1 MRCLCVY
8 LCLCAHARAVSCR
21 SNKKRAAK
29 WTIRCCWPAAT
40 HFTVKCKRNIQK
52 KNEKK
57 SLLRVLDTILFRLFC
72 TLLFSTFNESG
83 HQSTENGGHNARH
96 TIDVVFF
103 SSFFFFSFFVFFGR
117 RPYAFIQTA
126 HLGRHEEKKR
136 NEMKR
141 EKKKK
146 NESLSFGSLYPR
158 SHCDS
163 FECKYGDCR

>member
-103 SSFFFFSFFVFFGR
+103 FLLLLLLFLCIFWTSAIRFYPNCPSWSSR
-117 RPYAFIQTA
+117 RKETEWNEA
-126 HLGRHEEKKR
+126 REEEEKWIVKLWVSVSTIALWLVW
-136 NEMKR
+136 M
-141 EKKKK
+141 
-146 NESLSFGSLYPR
+146 
-158 SHCDS
+158 
-163 FECKYGDCR
+163 